1 MTERDRQLIRALQ
14 EGLPLIERP
23 YAEVARRAGW
33 TEPEVIARLREWRE
47 SGVLRR
53 ICAYIRHREAGYAA
67 NGMAVW
73 DVPEEQLE
81 EVGARMSSSPMV
93 SHCYAREPRERFPWR
108 LYTMLH
114 GRSREEVLAE
124 VERLAEAEGIE
135 RHRVLFSMREL
146 KRSSVAF
153 FPDDDD

>member
-14 EGLPLIERP
+14 RGLPLVERP
-23 YAEVARRAGW
+23 YAAIAERTGW
-33 TEPEVIARLREWRE
+33 TEPEVIARLGEWRA

-73 DVPEEQLE
+73 DVPEERLE
-81 EVGARMSSSPMV
+81 AVGGRMAAAAMV
-93 SHCYAREPRERFPWR
+93 SHCYAREKHERFPWR

-114 GRSREEVLAE
+114 GRSEEEVLAE
-124 VERLAEAEGIE
+124 AARLARQEGIE
-135 RHRVLFSMREL
+135 RYRVLFSTREL
-146 KRSSVAF
+146 KRSSMDF

>member
-1 MTERDRQLIRALQ
+1 MTERDRRLIRALQ

-33 TEPEVIARLREWRE
+33 TGPEVIARLREWRE

-73 DVPEEQLE
+73 DVAEERLE
-81 EVGARMSSSPMV
+81 AAGARMASSPMV
-93 SHCYAREPRERFPWR
+93 SHCYAREPHERFPWR

-124 VERLAEAEGIE
+124 VERLAEAEGVE
-135 RHRVLFSMREL
+135 RHRVLFSTREL
-146 KRSSVAF
+146 KRSSIAF
-153 FPDDDD
+153 FPDDDG

>member
-1 MTERDRQLIRALQ
+1 MTEREKQLIRALQ
-14 EGLPLIERP
+14 QGLPLAERP
-23 YAEVARRAGW
+23 YAEIAQRAGW
-33 TEPEVIARLREWRE
+33 TESDVIARLGEWRA

-53 ICAYIRHREAGYAA
+53 ICAYIRHREAGYTA

-81 EVGARMSSSPMV
+81 ETGARMAAAAMV
-93 SHCYAREPRERFPWR
+93 SHCYAREKHERFPWR

-124 VERLAEAEGIE
+124 AGRLAEQAGIA
-135 RHRVLFSMREL
+135 RYRVLFSTREL
-146 KRSSVAF
+146 KRSSMEF
-153 FPDDDD
+153 FPDDD

>member
-1 MTERDRQLIRALQ
+1 MTERDRQLVRALQ
-14 EGLPLIERP
+14 EGFPLVERP

-33 TEPEVIARLREWRE
+33 PEPEVIARLREWRE

-73 DVPEEQLE
+73 DVAEEQLE
-81 EVGARMSSSPMV
+81 QVGARMASSPMV

-114 GRSREEVLAE
+114 GRSRDEVHVE

-135 RHRVLFSMREL
+135 HRRVLFSTREL